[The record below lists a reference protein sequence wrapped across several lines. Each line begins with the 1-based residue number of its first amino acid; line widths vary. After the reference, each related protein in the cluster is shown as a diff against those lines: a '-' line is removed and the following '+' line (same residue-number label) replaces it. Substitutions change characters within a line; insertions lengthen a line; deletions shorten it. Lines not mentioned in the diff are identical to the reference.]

1 MNFRKRI
8 ERLEQF
14 GREIREQEESLAE
27 AARTIG
33 ISLKDYKQLQ
43 YEIRL
48 LPVEELMKLAGICES
63 SGDLVKSEQ
72 SRDDHSW

>member
-1 MNFRKRI
+1 MNIRKRL

-14 GREIREQEESLAE
+14 SRRLIEQEESLAE

-63 SGDLVKSEQ
+63 SGDLVKRE
-72 SRDDHSW
+72 